1 MTDRSKYLIR
11 LNGMPFLE
19 ITCPDDVDPLRVA
32 REYLD
37 RGTWEEDMLIEEP
50 GPEVLSRG

>member
-11 LNGMPFLE
+11 LNGEPFFTV
-19 ITCPDDVDPLRVA
+19 TCPDDVDPLRVA

-37 RGTWEEDMLIEEP
+37 RGTWEEDVLIEEP